1 MNNLNNLNG
10 NNPNGNNLNGN
21 NPDNKIEIITE
32 IIIGVKSNALDAK
45 DMDTTGEIA
54 QITNKIG
61 NKTHRIITIIIK
73 IIGLTMEDKMVNE
86 ILDQIM
92 EDGEVT
98 IIITTET
105 IKMIITPSEM

>member
-10 NNPNGNNLNGN
+10 NNPG
-21 NPDNKIEIITE
+21 NKIEITTE
-32 IIIGVKSNALDAK
+32 TIIGIKSNALDAK
-45 DMDTTGEIA
+45 DMDTTGETA

-61 NKTHRIITIIIK
+61 NKIHRITTITIK
-73 IIGLTMEDKMVNE
+73 IIDLITEDKMVNE

-92 EDGEVT
+92 EDGEIT

-105 IKMIITPSEM
+105 IRMIITPSET